1 MTQNDL
7 CITFGPVPS
16 RRLGRSLGINNI
28 PPKVCSYACVYCQ
41 IGPTPETELV
51 PRAFYGPDQIFGQ
64 VKKHLARVTEKG
76 EQVDYLTF
84 VPDGEPSLDA
94 RLSETVE
101 RLRPLGIPIAVI
113 SNASLIWRQDVRETL
128 ARADWV
134 SLKVDAVE
142 DDLWRRINRPHPTLD
157 HRAILEGMLRFASEF
172 KGTLATESM
181 LVRGLNDTAQAAS
194 HLASFL
200 GKLAPDIT
208 YLSVPTRPP
217 AEKGVHAPD
226 EATLNLFY
234 QTIGAQVNHVEL
246 MTGYEGNAFAST
258 GNVVEDLLAITSVHP
273 MREEAVRELLSKARS
288 DWHLVERLIDEHQLI
303 QTEYEG
309 QKFYVRC
316 LE

>member
-41 IGPTPETELV
+41 VGPTPETEMV

-64 VKKHLARVTEKG
+64 VKKHLARVVEKG

-94 RLSETVE
+94 RLSETIE

-113 SNASLIWRQDVRETL
+113 SNASLVWRQDVRETL

-142 DDLWRRINRPHPTLD
+142 DDLWRRINRPHATLD

-200 GKLAPDIT
+200 GKLAPDIS

-217 AEKGVHAPD
+217 AEKSVHAPD

-234 QTIGAQVNHVEL
+234 QTIRSQVNHVEL
-246 MTGYEGNAFAST
+246 MTGYEGNAFVST

-288 DWHLVERLIDEHQLI
+288 NWHLVQRLVDERQLI

-309 QKFYVRC
+309 QKFYVRR
-316 LE
+316 LV